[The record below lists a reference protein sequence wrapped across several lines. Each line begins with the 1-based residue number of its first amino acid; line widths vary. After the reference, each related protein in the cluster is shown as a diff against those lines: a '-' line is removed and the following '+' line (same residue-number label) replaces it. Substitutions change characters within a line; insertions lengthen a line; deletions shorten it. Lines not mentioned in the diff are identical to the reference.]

1 MLMRK
6 EIKMFCNLYNINEK
20 DFKGIDY
27 SILDLQILNR
37 VLSESVYRNHMM
49 LTKEDYTLIDKI
61 TDEEYYNL
69 RYFNVENLFISDDK
83 LTLDEYKA
91 KRIIENMIIP
101 KIYIKYAEIY
111 TEDVYN
117 NMIDRLYN

>member
-6 EIKMFCNLYNINEK
+6 EVKMFCNLYNINERE
-20 DFKGIDY
+20 FKGIDY
-27 SILDLQILNR
+27 SILDLEVLNR

>member
-6 EIKMFCNLYNINEK
+6 EVKMFCNLYNINER

-27 SILDLQILNR
+27 SILDLEVLNR
-37 VLSESVYRNHMM
+37 ALLDSIYRNHMM

-69 RYFNVENLFISDDK
+69 RYFDIKNLFISDDK

-101 KIYIKYAEIY
+101 KIYIKYAENY

>member
-6 EIKMFCNLYNINEK
+6 EVKMFCNLYNINERE
-20 DFKGIDY
+20 FKGIDY
-27 SILDLQILNR
+27 SILDLEVLNR

-69 RYFNVENLFISDDK
+69 RHFNVENLFISDDK